1 MSRSVAAVAIAAGL
15 LLTHAAASVSVA
27 DLAPCP
33 GEDRTADHKCHIA
46 GGQVCLRL
54 LDEQGQP
61 RVFNKAAWFGSDQD
75 WWDITGTCAKQSK
88 KKWDAKIRANGG
100 DSWCVCAECAAKATE
115 QAGCENMDIRCD
127 ATNMYDIFSLDL
139 PGYQALEE
147 CLKSKCPKFVPK
159 GFVSY
164 TYAEQLS
171 GAPSTSVLGAG
182 KAGRLATAAVVGGAF
197 FAIATSAVMI
207 YRKLRRGSAPSHS
220 ARLVAA
226 ADEEEADA
234 MPDAFE

>member
-1 MSRSVAAVAIAAGL
+1 VVLSVAV
-15 LLTHAAASVSVA
+15 H
-27 DLAPCP
+27 
-33 GEDRTADHKCHIA
+33 
-46 GGQVCLRL
+46 QNN
-54 LDEQGQP
+54 LD
-61 RVFNKAAWFGSDQD
+61 
-75 WWDITGTCAKQSK
+75 
-88 KKWDAKIRANGG
+88 
-100 DSWCVCAECAAKATE
+100 
-115 QAGCENMDIRCD
+115 
-127 ATNMYDIFSLDL
+127 DIFGLDL
-139 PGYQALEE
+139 PGYQALEK
-147 CLKSKCPKFVPK
+147 CLQSKCPKFVPK